1 MASRTVITLI
11 DDLSG
16 KETGDDGRTVAF
28 SLEGVDYRIDLGEK
42 NLIRLEKALH
52 PFISAATR
60 VDGPTRKRKI
70 SSSAAPAAANV
81 REWARLNGYEVSD
94 RGRVPGAAR
103 AAYNAAH

>member
-16 KETGDDGRTVAF
+16 KETGDEGRTVAF
-28 SLEGVDYRIDLGEK
+28 SLDGVDYRIDLGEK

-60 VDGPTRKRKI
+60 VGGPTRNRTN
-70 SSSAAPAAANV
+70 STSAAPAAANV

-94 RGRVPGAAR
+94 RGRVPSAAT